1 MVNFT
6 SWPRP
11 RYLKARG
18 KWRRTKPRP
27 SSERRRSG
35 VSFGRLLG
43 NFFGFSLTPP
53 IALLETLTP
62 PSPTPLPPP
71 LAVLLEGKLE
81 FDGAED
87 DDDGQS
93 RDQWPGLPHLKQPVG
108 AAFAFSI
115 SRFLSLPFSSLLRL
129 RQIDFWNCSSFFSFS
144 FFFSLSI
151 LAGIKGGKWIWRECI
166 RRGNFSQPPLI
177 FEKMSL

>member
-43 NFFGFSLTPP
+43 NFFGFSLTP

-62 PSPTPLPPP
+62 PPPTPLPP
-71 LAVLLEGKLE
+71 LALLLEGKLE

-115 SRFLSLPFSSLLRL
+115 SRFLSLPFSSFLRL
-129 RQIDFWNCSSFFSFS
+129 CQIDFWNCRSFFSFLFL
-144 FFFSLSI
+144 FFI
-151 LAGIKGGKWIWRECI
+151 LNFGG
-166 RRGNFSQPPLI
+166 N
-177 FEKMSL
+177 